1 MAGIGSYDAE
11 GWTDL
16 VRTTGRT
23 VYVSAAGDNSN
34 DGLSHTT
41 PKRTIRNYF
50 QGTVSNAVTS
60 PTTTL
65 IPSANAQQS
74 SGYVGNTLH
83 WTSGTLNGTTATISG
98 YSVVSGEVRLVVG
111 TMSGTPAAGDTFFV
125 VTTGG
130 AFDLIRDGY
139 PDWLCLRSG
148 DTFEESVTSGGVTWE
163 KNGLSAAE
171 PIVMTNYYV
180 DGGSAVH
187 NAGARAIVRNTAMIY
202 NSSSATPLSN
212 LAFSNIEFTCD
223 DEGTTAFQ
231 FAGSILNIL
240 VEGCLIHNQTV
251 GAQFLSG
258 NLFATLGTAQPTNL
272 YWRRNVLHTA
282 WAMGVYFHHQTNL
295 YLHDNLFDF
304 NGILATGSPK
314 NTEHGVYSTS
324 IKNLESTGNIFS
336 RNANF
341 GIKMSA
347 DELCNERG
355 GYADFLVENNLFYNN
370 GISQDW
376 SGRLLP
382 PSLTRTASQDN
393 TSASITPST
402 VNFVGTV
409 TSGTRASTTTTNG
422 TYHLIEDSGDIID
435 IVYGWDMWFDS
446 TVSPDQWLDY
456 GRVATGVTIACYLQ
470 GLGDEM
476 KVKAWNFT
484 TDSWDTV
491 GTITGGSLTVV
502 VTQTLSLTA
511 DHTGP
516 LDDAHEGKVYI
527 RLTTDSTTPSVLAVD
542 QIVLTADEA
551 YTHQDG
557 IIRDNVFT
565 MSGRKF
571 GYNTDEW
578 NGVSGSGQDLQAYV
592 LSSKNVD
599 WDGNLFVHKPNRI
612 NQQPLAWASYYL
624 NAITVQNSVV
634 YDWYYPGTPT
644 ELTYL
649 NLNSHDDITL
659 TNNQITVPGAGDAYS
674 YLDPTRSVASYYQN
688 VIGATVSDDGGIEDD
703 YGKAF
708 FIAARSQLSKENWN
722 TAYTADAVNTWIKAG
737 FNIGSDPAP
746 TITYYVLS
754 AGGLHYLFQVES

>member
-1 MAGIGSYDAE
+1 MAGIGTYDVN

-23 VYVSAAGDNSN
+23 VYVSAVGDNAN

-74 SGYVGNTLH
+74 SGYVGNTLY

-111 TMSGTPAAGDTFFV
+111 AMSGTPANGDTFFV

-148 DTFEESVTSGGVTWE
+148 DTFTESVTSGGVTWE
-163 KNGLSAAE
+163 KSGLSAAE
-171 PIVMTNYYV
+171 PIVMTTYYV

-187 NAGARAIVRNTAMIY
+187 NAGARAVVYNTTMIY
-202 NSSSATPLSN
+202 NSSSPTPLSN
-212 LAFSNIEFTCD
+212 LAFVNIEFTCD
-223 DEGTTAFQ
+223 DQGTSAFQ
-231 FAGSILNIL
+231 WSGSILNIL
-240 VEGCLIHNQTV
+240 VEGCLIWNQNV
-251 GAQFLSG
+251 GAQFLNGNVFAASG
-258 NLFATLGTAQPTNL
+258 TEQATNL
-272 YWRRNVLHTA
+272 YWRRNVMHTC
-282 WAMGVYFHHQTNL
+282 WGMGVFFHHQTNL
-295 YLHDNLFDF
+295 YIEENLCDF
-304 NGILATGSPK
+304 CGILTDGGPE
-314 NTEHGVYSTS
+314 NTLHGMYTTS
-324 IKNLESTGNIFS
+324 IKNLVCEGNILS

-355 GYADFLVENNLFYNN
+355 GYVNFTVENNLFYNN

-376 SGRLLP
+376 SGRTAP
-382 PSLTRTASQDN
+382 PTLTKTATQDN
-393 TSASITPST
+393 TAGSITPTSVT
-402 VNFVGTV
+402 FVGSV
-409 TSGTRASTTTTNG
+409 VSGTRASTTTVNG
-422 TYHLIEDSGDIID
+422 TFHTIDDTANVID
-435 IVYGWDMWFDS
+435 IVYGWDMWFE
-446 TVSPDQWLDY
+446 TAVSPDQWLDY

-470 GLGDEM
+470 GTGDEM

-484 TDSWDTV
+484 TDSWDTI
-491 GTITGGSLTVV
+491 GTLTGADSTTV
-502 VTQTLSLTA
+502 VTQTLSLTT

-527 RLTTDSTTPSVLAVD
+527 RLATDSTTPATLAVD

-551 YTHQDG
+551 YTHENG
-557 IIRDNVFT
+557 NIRDNVFT
-565 MSGRKF
+565 MAGRKF
-571 GYNTDEW
+571 GYETDEW
-578 NGVSGSGQDLQAYV
+578 NGVPGSGQDLQAYV

-624 NAITVQNSVV
+624 NGITVQNSVV

-659 TNNQITVPGAGDAYS
+659 TDNQITVPGAGDAYS
-674 YLDPTRSVASYYQN
+674 YLDPTRSVALYYYT
-688 VIGATVSDDGGIEDD
+688 VLGASEADDPLVEDD

-708 FIAARSQLSKENWN
+708 LVAARSQLSKANWN
-722 TAYTADAVNTWIKAG
+722 TAYTAAVVNAWIKAG
-737 FNIGSDPAP
+737 FNIGSDPPP
-746 TITYYVLS
+746 TVTYYAFS
-754 AGGLHYLFQVES
+754 AGGLTYLFQTET